1 MLEQHQHYKRVLKGP
16 IFNHYIMKVLQIL
29 EQLEQ
34 YKALLEIEQ
43 QKEIR

>member
-1 MLEQHQHYKRVLKGP
+1 MLEQHQHYKRLLNEV

-43 QKEIR
+43 QKEI